1 MGLWEKLKTAVLTAA
16 HDLWYGVRAAFEIG
30 IASVA
35 GGMLKLYYGIMGLWQ
50 RLSTGVMNVWDST
63 VNWVSKRL
71 VDLWGLADDSLDT
84 TAVKDQLEK
93 EAQARIDNRNAARD
107 DQLKQL
113 SGERDEALGLLVQ
126 EHQRKLADI
135 GQASLDAQ
143 VQLDAQSQKR
153 IEDAQAQLEE
163 ARRQWQEALNTARQ
177 KRQDK
182 QGHAD
187 SSDPPDP
194 PDPDD
199 WIKNTRDALADLGDI
214 GQLISSQASR
224 FEVRGTFNA
233 QALWG
238 LASNDD
244 AADRTARATEQTVK
258 FVRRIAANTEQ
269 GALAFE

>member
-1 MGLWEKLKTAVLTAA
+1 VGLWEKLKTAVLTAA

-93 EAQARIDNRNAARD
+93 EAQARIDKRNAARD
-107 DQLKQL
+107 TQLKQL
-113 SGERDEALGLLVQ
+113 SGERDEALGLLAQ

-153 IEDAQAQLEE
+153 IDDLQAQLDES
-163 ARRQWQEALNTARQ
+163 RRQWQEALNTARQ
-177 KRQDK
+177 KKEDRQGP
-182 QGHAD
+182 QG
-187 SSDPPDP
+187 SSAPPDP